1 MQFSSTT
8 RASDQGTPG
17 ARSAA
22 TDVGDNVQALREDIS
37 SLADSV
43 KRLATEQLGS
53 SVGDVQ
59 DMAKEKISDIEASI
73 RRNPSQ
79 AALDC
84 RRHRLRLRP
93 HSFALTIIPGGIAMS
108 SQYTNTPRNTASGT
122 NRQVNDLANTAQD
135 KFNETV
141 EQAQALA
148 QEQYDKMA
156 ASIRR
161 NPLQAAGIAAGIGFV
176 LALLARR

>member
-1 MQFSSTT
+1 
-8 RASDQGTPG
+8 
-17 ARSAA
+17 
-22 TDVGDNVQALREDIS
+22 
-37 SLADSV
+37 
-43 KRLATEQLGS
+43 
-53 SVGDVQ
+53 
-59 DMAKEKISDIEASI
+59 
-73 RRNPSQ
+73 
-79 AALDC
+79 
-84 RRHRLRLRP
+84 
-93 HSFALTIIPGGIAMS
+93 MS

-141 EQAQALA
+141 EHAQALA